1 MEIVTT
7 DMVENVEN
15 SFKIMNE
22 HLENSN
28 IILENNSGTSK
39 NYFCMRFTSLLP
51 TLILPYLSKNNNLR

>member
-1 MEIVTT
+1 MEINNT

-15 SFKIMNE
+15 SFKIINE

-28 IILENNSGTSK
+28 IILDNSSGTGK

-51 TLILPYLSKNNNLR
+51 SLILSNLSKNNNLR